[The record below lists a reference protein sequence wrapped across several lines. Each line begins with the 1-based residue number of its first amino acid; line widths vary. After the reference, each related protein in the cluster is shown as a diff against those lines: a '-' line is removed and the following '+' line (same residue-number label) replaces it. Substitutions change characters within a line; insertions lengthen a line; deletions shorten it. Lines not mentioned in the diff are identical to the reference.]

1 MDLELKKNLLS
12 VGQRTSEY
20 PCSIEF
26 LSHDFVIKDR
36 QGKILV
42 KGHKNRGLYALGEA
56 EQQALA
62 VFKTNKASFSI

>member
-1 MDLELKKNLLS
+1 MVDLELKKNLLT
-12 VGQRTSEY
+12 VGQLTSDY

-26 LSHDFVIKDR
+26 SSHDFVIRDR

-56 EQQALA
+56 E
-62 VFKTNKASFSI
+62 